1 MKKRVVIVGVVLGVV
16 LVAVSIMALQSGLGV
31 DTVTLEPQTVQD
43 TITEKGVIETG
54 TAVTQ
59 TAQVTGKVLEVCVQ
73 ENQQVQAGDVLLR
86 IDTTDLE
93 QEKAVQQSV
102 LQGYQAQLQ
111 QAQLGTAMTVA
122 PAEYVAQL
130 QEQIEVCQNNYETAE
145 RLYQNQQALYELGGI
160 SALELENSKTAWLQ
174 AKEQLTEA
182 QQRYEN
188 SSKRLQALQST
199 GGSNIDE
206 VFYDSIIQQAQS
218 AVDSQQQLL
227 QQLDLSLTRC
237 TVTASIGGI
246 VTQLPI
252 KNATQVQAGQSVA
265 VILSQQEALAAFEI
279 LTSEAPL
286 LHVGDVVTLTYQ
298 LRSGDKILQ
307 GTIAQIYDFAQQSVS
322 ALGLEEHRVKVLV
335 AIEDVQEILKDGY
348 EIQGAFRLYQQDDVL
363 AVPNSALFESE
374 DQWYVFVVQNHTAV
388 QTAVEIGY
396 QAVTLTEIKAGLQAG
411 DVIIQNAN
419 TEGLT
424 DGVKVQGQ

>member
-1 MKKRVVIVGVVLGVV
+1 
-16 LVAVSIMALQSGLGV
+16 
-31 DTVTLEPQTVQD
+31 
-43 TITEKGVIETG
+43 
-54 TAVTQ
+54 
-59 TAQVTGKVLEVCVQ
+59 
-73 ENQQVQAGDVLLR
+73 
-86 IDTTDLE
+86 
-93 QEKAVQQSV
+93 
-102 LQGYQAQLQ
+102 
-111 QAQLGTAMTVA
+111 MTVA

-206 VFYDSIIQQAQS
+206 VFYGSIIQQAQS

-348 EIQGAFRLYQQDDVL
+348 EIQGAFQLYQQDDVL

>member
-59 TAQVTGKVLEVCVQ
+59 TAQITGKVLEVCVQ

-199 GGSNIDE
+199 GGSNID
-206 VFYDSIIQQAQS
+206 
-218 AVDSQQQLL
+218 
-227 QQLDLSLTRC
+227 
-237 TVTASIGGI
+237 
-246 VTQLPI
+246 
-252 KNATQVQAGQSVA
+252 
-265 VILSQQEALAAFEI
+265 
-279 LTSEAPL
+279 
-286 LHVGDVVTLTYQ
+286 
-298 LRSGDKILQ
+298 
-307 GTIAQIYDFAQQSVS
+307 
-322 ALGLEEHRVKVLV
+322 
-335 AIEDVQEILKDGY
+335 
-348 EIQGAFRLYQQDDVL
+348 
-363 AVPNSALFESE
+363 
-374 DQWYVFVVQNHTAV
+374 
-388 QTAVEIGY
+388 
-396 QAVTLTEIKAGLQAG
+396 
-411 DVIIQNAN
+411 
-419 TEGLT
+419 
-424 DGVKVQGQ
+424 